1 MKIYFS
7 DTLMLSN
14 ERIDVRK
21 VNDKEIEVWILND
34 SSQKK
39 ISRLIKPT
47 IILEFNGKKYIA
59 KPNLIYSSSIPNECD
74 YFYPID
80 KEGKIFNINSGII
93 LFYKI
98 L

>member
-1 MKIYFS
+1 MVQFKVLTLVKVAIISLSSLLSSCYGQEQKSYKDMKIYFS

-39 ISRLIKPT
+39 
-47 IILEFNGKKYIA
+47 NQ
-59 KPNLIYSSSIPNECD
+59 
-74 YFYPID
+74 
-80 KEGKIFNINSGII
+80 
-93 LFYKI
+93 
-98 L
+98 